1 MFQLEKIKK
10 KLEEQELL
18 VGANV
23 LFDDSDISE
32 LFGFAGC
39 DYVWID
45 LEHAPLNPKDVERHI
60 IGAHAGGA
68 AAFVRLPWNDMVMAK
83 QILDMG
89 PDGIIVPLIR
99 SAKDARDAVEFC
111 SYPPKGV
118 RGWNPIRAVEYGCVD
133 ANWYI
138 EHVDSLI
145 WKILMIEH
153 IDAVE
158 DLEQILAVPGID
170 GIMIGPSDLTGSMGC
185 LLQND
190 TPEFWGMIQRI
201 TQLAKAAGKVIGV
214 ALPAD
219 SSRETLGKWM
229 DYGVQM
235 VSVGQDANFLA
246 NTVRRNVQ
254 MAREAFT
261 ERD

>member
-1 MFQLEKIKK
+1 
-10 KLEEQELL
+10 
-18 VGANV
+18 
-23 LFDDSDISE
+23 
-32 LFGFAGC
+32 
-39 DYVWID
+39 
-45 LEHAPLNPKDVERHI
+45 
-60 IGAHAGGA
+60 
-68 AAFVRLPWNDMVMAK
+68 
-83 QILDMG
+83 
-89 PDGIIVPLIR
+89 
-99 SAKDARDAVEFC
+99 
-111 SYPPKGV
+111 
-118 RGWNPIRAVEYGCVD
+118 
-133 ANWYI
+133 
-138 EHVDSLI
+138 
-145 WKILMIEH
+145 
-153 IDAVE
+153 
-158 DLEQILAVPGID
+158 
-170 GIMIGPSDLTGSMGC
+170 MGC